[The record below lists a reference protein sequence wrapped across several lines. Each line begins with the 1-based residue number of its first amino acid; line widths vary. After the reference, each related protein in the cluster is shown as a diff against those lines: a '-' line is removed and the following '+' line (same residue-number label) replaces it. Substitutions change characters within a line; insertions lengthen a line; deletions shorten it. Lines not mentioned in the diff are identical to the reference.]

1 MSFHSS
7 SLISPRL
14 FSEKQVMQDKIRAAV
29 VNLSFILQPV
39 HSVLSVYC
47 PRILSIILVTGG
59 RYLNNVIC
67 YNHVF

>member
-14 FSEKQVMQDKIRAAV
+14 FSEKQFMQDKIGTAV

-39 HSVLSVYC
+39 NSVLSVYC
-47 PRILSIILVTGG
+47 PRILSIIFGNG
-59 RYLNNVIC
+59 RPL
-67 YNHVF
+67 FE